1 MLVNRIW
8 FISITAIVMT
18 ALLVLTKNPV
28 LAGAIT
34 FIAVMAG
41 YIIISYLR
49 SKKRLDLLEEKCDP
63 QAFLEA
69 TEKQRNITGRN
80 ARVNAYLNIDIAAGH
95 MELGEFKKAK
105 DILESI
111 DKSLLSAKN
120 GTLLVYTV
128 NMISCLYELGEI
140 ASAEKIFETQIPI
153 LPPVNNKLTQVM
165 QFFIADRFF
174 YLNRFEEST
183 EKYNCLLKEGIST
196 RRRLETIYRLA
207 EIDSYNG
214 DIGGARQKY
223 IEVAEK
229 GHKLWSAVQARKR
242 LESLL

>member
-8 FISITAIVMT
+8 FISITAFVMT

-34 FIAVMAG
+34 FIAVMTG
-41 YIIISYLR
+41 YIVISYLR
-49 SKKRLDLLEEKCDP
+49 SKKRLNLLEEKCDP

-69 TEKQRNITGRN
+69 TEKQKYITGRN

-95 MELGEFKKAK
+95 IELGEFKKAK
-105 DILESI
+105 EVLGNI

-120 GTLLVYTV
+120 GTLLIYTV
-128 NMISCLYELGEI
+128 NMILCLYELGEI
-140 ASAEKIFETQIPI
+140 SYAEELFETQIPM
-153 LPPVNNKLTQVM
+153 LPPVNNKLAQIM

-174 YLNRFEEST
+174 YLNRFEESK
-183 EKYNCLLKEGIST
+183 EKYQYLLKEGIST
-196 RRRLETIYRLA
+196 RRRLEIIYRLA

-214 DIGGARQKY
+214 DTGRARQKY
-223 IEVAEK
+223 IEVADK
-229 GHKLWSAVQARKR
+229 GYKLWSAVQARKR
-242 LESLL
+242 LESI